1 MGTAVFSLAGPKHCG
16 KTSAALA
23 AATDS
28 GGLFIDLD
36 ALLEELSGRTARKLF
51 RAGEKIFQ
59 EVETRSV
66 QRALELASRSVVPV
80 FIAAGGGII
89 DNPEAFGLLKKASSI
104 IYLEVSADTAWK
116 RIEQAAK
123 QGGGW
128 PSFLKG
134 PDPRKFHRELHERRA
149 GSYRKEAFRV
159 INAEQK
165 TPGELSREI
174 RALISAC
181 L

>member
-16 KTSAALA
+16 KSSAAKA
-23 AATDS
+23 AAADS

-36 ALLEELSGRTARKLF
+36 ALLEELSGRTARELF
-51 RAGEKIFQ
+51 LTGKDIFR
-59 EVETRSV
+59 EAETRAV
-66 QRALELASRSVVPV
+66 QKALELASRSAAPV

-104 IYLEVSADTAWK
+104 LYLEVSADTAWE
-116 RIEQAAK
+116 RIERAAK
-123 QGGGW
+123 QGEGW
-128 PSFLKG
+128 PSFLQG
-134 PDPRKFHRELHERRA
+134 PDPRKLHRELHERRA

-159 INAEQK
+159 ISAEGK
-165 TPGELSREI
+165 TPAELSREI
-174 RALISAC
+174 RALITG